1 MKTIKKTNLIKT
13 LGALLLIAFTFTA
26 LSCNQ
31 PSSPS
36 SSSNDSNNTNNS
48 NESQIPLP
56 VIAEA
61 ERIISKVKLHNWIT
75 DTSMCPNN
83 SIPLKLKVQDNK
95 IIITEANTGNLYY
108 QFDIT
113 IPDSIHENSTT
124 QGILFKTNDTHTYI
138 GISLD
143 SNETGLI
150 VNSPYGDNLLSAIAQ
165 NNSFKIDTGSSSGS
179 GASNQEIINSIKG
192 NWNYSGEVA
201 NQQRTVNV
209 TITDNKITLSWAGT
223 PREASYSVN
232 NGKITINYTHTEGG
246 ISTDYSGEFNVT
258 LESNSFKLTGFGA
271 DASQIYAMF
280 FGMTTDASSYEINF
294 TK

>member
-1 MKTIKKTNLIKT
+1 M
-13 LGALLLIAFTFTA
+13 LIAFTFTA

-36 SSSNDSNNTNNS
+36 SSSNDTNNS
-48 NESQIPLP
+48 NNSNEPQIALP

-61 ERIISKVKLHNWIT
+61 ERIINKVKLHNWIT

-83 SIPLKLKVQDNK
+83 NIPLKLKVQDNK

-124 QGILFKTNDTHTYI
+124 QGILFKTNDSHNYI

-143 SNETGLI
+143 YDETGLT
-150 VNSPYGDNLLSAIAQ
+150 VNSPYGDNLLSAVAD
-165 NNSFKIDTGSSSGS
+165 NNVFKIDTGSSSGS
-179 GASNQEIINSIKG
+179 GTSNQEIINSIKG
-192 NWNYSGEVA
+192 NWMYSGVVA
-201 NQQRTVNV
+201 QQQRTVNV
-209 TITDNKITLSWAGT
+209 TITDNTITLSWAGES
-223 PREASYSVN
+223 REANYTVN
-232 NGKITINYTHTEGG
+232 NGKLRINYTARAQNGTT
-246 ISTDYSGEFNVT
+246 TDYSGEFNVT
-258 LESNSFKLTGFGA
+258 LESNSFKLTGSGA
-271 DASQIYAMF
+271 DAAQIYAMF
-280 FGMTTDASSYEINF
+280 FGMTTTSTSYEITF